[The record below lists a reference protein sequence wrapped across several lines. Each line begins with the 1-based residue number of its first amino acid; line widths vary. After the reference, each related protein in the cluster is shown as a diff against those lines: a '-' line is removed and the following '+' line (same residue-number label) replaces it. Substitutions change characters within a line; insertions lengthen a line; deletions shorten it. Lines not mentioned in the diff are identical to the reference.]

1 MRHSA
6 RFQKRDINGTWNVSF
21 PACLPE
27 THEKQGFTQSALGQK
42 WDIGRRIERHGNG
55 TKMGHGVLDQSAIL
69 FRRNPPNS
77 RIWPQ
82 IGPKHGD
89 SCLGEKRR

>member
-6 RFQKRDINGTWNVSF
+6 RFEKWDINGTWNVSF

-27 THEKQGFTQSALGQK
+27 TLVAHGLTQYSFSRK
-42 WDIGRRIERHGNG
+42 WDIGRRIEPHGNG
-55 TKMGHGVLDQSAIL
+55 TKMGHGVPDHSAIL
-69 FRRNPPNS
+69 FRRNPPNG
-77 RIWPQ
+77 RIRPQ

-89 SCLGEKRR
+89 PCLGANRR